1 MPTTVTLSEL
11 MYNYGMESS
20 GWSAQFA
27 SEIERGW
34 AARTAGNEGQARVC
48 ARRAAG
54 VAIGEYLRQQGFAQP
69 GSSAYTRLQYLC
81 DLPGISIETK
91 NICEHLL
98 MRVDEGFALPVPI
111 DLLTEAFRLA
121 QALGLNPENPFV

>member
-1 MPTTVTLSEL
+1 MQTTVSPTEL

-20 GWSAQFA
+20 GWNAQFA
-27 SEIERGW
+27 FEIGRGL

-54 VAIGEYLRQQGFAQP
+54 AAIGEYLQHQGLPQP
-69 GSSAYTRLQYLC
+69 GPSAYYRLQYLR
-81 DLPGISIETK
+81 DLPGISFEIR
-91 NICEHLL
+91 NICDHLL
-98 MRVDEGFALPVPI
+98 IRVDEGFALPIPN

-121 QALGLNPENPFV
+121 QGLGLNPENPFV